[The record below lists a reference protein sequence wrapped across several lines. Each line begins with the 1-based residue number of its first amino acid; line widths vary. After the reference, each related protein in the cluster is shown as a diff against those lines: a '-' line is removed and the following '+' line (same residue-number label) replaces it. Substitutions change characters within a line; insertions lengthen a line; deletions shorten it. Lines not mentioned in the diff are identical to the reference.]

1 MRPLGLSVNARVNPS
16 ALPARRRMRIGVAA
30 VLAATA
36 GVTAIAGCHTARL
49 LAPPP
54 PLRAASAAAYA
65 VDLEFD
71 EPLAKSIAED
81 PSHYTL
87 TPMAGGT
94 PPAIASATLV
104 DTLEGRVVQLVVP
117 DWLTNAPD
125 GTDWEVTSNGVSSV
139 WGKPTGTRRATFRA
153 GLSYAAPLKAL
164 FDERCTSC
172 HGATRADG
180 AYRTDSRAGL
190 LGAGTDS
197 IPDLIPSDPACLL
210 VRKCKPHNSM
220 FNLGNLSYFDFEL
233 IRNWVT
239 TYNARP

>member
-1 MRPLGLSVNARVNPS
+1 MTAMSPS
-16 ALPARRRMRIGVAA
+16 DGAPVLKSAVPARRRIRICVAA
-30 VLAATA
+30 GLAATA
-36 GVTAIAGCHTARL
+36 GLGAIAGCHTARL

-54 PLRAASAAAYA
+54 ALRAASAAAYA

-71 EPLAKSIAED
+71 EPLAKGVAED

-87 TPMAGGT
+87 IPVAGGT

-104 DTLEGRVVQLVVP
+104 DTLNGRVVQLVVP
-117 DWLTNAPD
+117 DWFTNDPD
-125 GTDWEVTSNGVSSV
+125 GTDWEVTSNGVLTV
-139 WGKPTGTRRATFRA
+139 WGRTTGTRRATFRA

-164 FDERCTSC
+164 LDERCNSC

-180 AYRTDSRAGL
+180 SYRTDSRLGL
-190 LGAGTDS
+190 LGGGTDS
-197 IPDLIPSDPACLL
+197 TPDLIPGDPACLL

-220 FNLGNLSYFDFEL
+220 FNLGNLSYFDFEM

-239 TYNARP
+239 SYNARP